1 MKKPNQLFRGISL
14 FALLLLLASCGGSS
28 GPDSVAFTPPDQL
41 GPYMVGHTR
50 DIAVDA
56 SRGGRALPLDIWYP
70 AQAGGELEFTVYP
83 LQGDTGIVSEIAYK
97 DAPPDTAREWR
108 MLVFSHG
115 FGGINTQSLPLMEYL
130 ASRGFVVV
138 APEHTGNTNSDRSAA
153 DPAGDRAP
161 DVSTVIDFMQSR
173 CTDADD
179 PFHGV
184 VNTKEVGVLG
194 HSYGGFT
201 STSVATGFREQ
212 AADPRVVAIMPI
224 AAANREI
231 SDEELARLTIPA
243 LFLCG
248 TLDGLLAQQQRTLAL
263 ASSDALFGVE
273 VLGAT
278 HTHFANICQIGNW
291 LISIGLTKESWSS
304 IGASAL
310 TGPYEQTCEPPAL
323 DIDVAL
329 RIQNFYAGAFFG
341 RYLVGQKAYDEYLTE
356 QYASA
361 NEPGV
366 IFFSN
371 Q

>member
-1 MKKPNQLFRGISL
+1 MKVRNQFFLSAAL
-14 FALLLLLASCGGSS
+14 SALLLLLAACGGSS
-28 GPDSVAFTPPDQL
+28 GPQPIAFTSPEQL
-41 GPYMVGHTR
+41 GPYAVGHTV
-50 DIAVDA
+50 DVAVDA
-56 SRGGRALPLDIWYP
+56 SRDGRRLPIDIWYP
-70 AQAGGELEFTVYP
+70 AEVDGDVEFTIYP
-83 LQGDTGIVSEIAYK
+83 LQADAGITSEIAYR
-97 DAPPDTAREWR
+97 DATPNATREWPL
-108 MLVFSHG
+108 LVFSHG

-138 APEHTGNTNSDRSAA
+138 SPEHTGNTNSDRSAT

-161 DVSTVIDFMQSR
+161 DVTAVIDFMQSR
-173 CTDADD
+173 CTNTED
-179 PFHGV
+179 PFHGA
-184 VNTKEVGVLG
+184 VNTKQVGVLG

-201 STSVATGFREQ
+201 ATSVATGFRNQ
-212 AADPRVVAIMPI
+212 APDPRVVAIMPI

-231 SDEELARLTIPA
+231 TDEELARLTIPA

-248 TLDGLLAQQQRTLAL
+248 TEDGLLSQQERTLAL

-291 LISIGLTKESWSS
+291 LISIGLTKETWST

-341 RYLVGQKAYDEYLTE
+341 RYLVGDKAYDPYLTE
-356 QYASA
+356 QYAAA